1 MGRTQLIL
9 LDTHVVLWLALEPS
23 RISATAKA
31 EIEQA
36 RSAGSVM
43 MISDISLW
51 EIASLLHRKRIQL
64 DVELGTFLDG
74 VHSRFAVRPI
84 TSRACVLLENLPD
97 SYPRDPVDRIIGVT
111 AMAEGIPL
119 ITADE
124 KIRRAK
130 AFATIW

>member
-1 MGRTQLIL
+1 LIL

-23 RISATAKA
+23 RISLAAKA

-43 MISDISLW
+43 MISDITLW
-51 EIASLLHRKRIQL
+51 EITALLQRNRIRL

-74 VHSRFAVRPI
+74 VHSRFAVKPI
-84 TSRACVLLENLPD
+84 TSRSCMLLESLPTA
-97 SYPRDPVDRIIGVT
+97 YPRDPADRIIGAT
-111 AMAEGIPL
+111 ALAEGIPL
-119 ITADE
+119 VTADE
-124 KIRRAK
+124 KIRGAR

>member
-1 MGRTQLIL
+1 LIL
-9 LDTHVVLWLALEPS
+9 LDTHVILWLALEPS
-23 RISATAKA
+23 KISTTAKS

-43 MISDISLW
+43 MISDISLL
-51 EIASLLHRKRIQL
+51 EIASLLHRKHIRL
-64 DVELGTFLDG
+64 DAELGTFLDAI
-74 VHSRFAVRPI
+74 HSRFAVRPI

-97 SYPRDPVDRIIGVT
+97 SYPKDPVDRIIGAT

-124 KIRRAK
+124 NIRRAK

>member
-1 MGRTQLIL
+1 MIL

-23 RISATAKA
+23 KISTTARA

-64 DVELGTFLDG
+64 NVELGTFLDG
-74 VHSRFAVRPI
+74 VHSRFSVRPI
-84 TSRACVLLENLPD
+84 TSRACVLLQNLPD
-97 SYPRDPVDRIIGVT
+97 FYPKDPVDRIIGAT

-124 KIRRAK
+124 NIRRAK

>member
-1 MGRTQLIL
+1 MGRTRLIL
-9 LDTHVVLWLALEPS
+9 LDTHVVLWLALQPS
-23 RISATAKA
+23 KISTTAKA

-97 SYPRDPVDRIIGVT
+97 SYPRDPVDRIIGAT
-111 AMAEGIPL
+111 ALAEGIPL
-119 ITADE
+119 VTADE
-124 KIRRAK
+124 RIRRTK

>member
-1 MGRTQLIL
+1 MIL

-23 RISATAKA
+23 KISTTAKA

-74 VHSRFAVRPI
+74 IHSRFSVRPI
-84 TSRACVLLENLPD
+84 TSRACALLENLPD
-97 SYPRDPVDRIIGVT
+97 SYPRDPVDRIIGAT

-119 ITADE
+119 VTADE
-124 KIRRAK
+124 KIQKAR

>member
-1 MGRTQLIL
+1 MIL
-9 LDTHVVLWLALEPS
+9 LDTHVVLWLALQPS
-23 RISATAKA
+23 KISTTAKA

-97 SYPRDPVDRIIGVT
+97 SYPRDPVDRIIGAT
-111 AMAEGIPL
+111 ALAEGIPL
-119 ITADE
+119 VTADE
-124 KIRRAK
+124 RIRRTK